1 MSLKVERELRKR
13 FPDICVLVGRVE
25 GVRVRESEER
35 LKRFAEGVYDEVRR
49 NYKLE
54 SLKDVPIFRAYR
66 DFFWRVG
73 IDPTKV
79 RPAAEALIRRILS
92 GKPIPSVN
100 NVVDAYNLASI
111 KTCIALAA
119 FDEGQLK
126 GELTLRFAREGEEFL
141 GIGMKK
147 PMRLGGGEVVVADE
161 EKLVAIYPYRDS
173 DLSKVVESTKNVLLL
188 VCGVPGIGWDMLARA
203 GEVALEYVTEFCG
216 GEARREW

>member
-1 MSLKVERELRKR
+1 MSLKVERELRRR
-13 FPDICVLVGRVE
+13 FPDICALVGRVN
-25 GVRVRESEER
+25 GVKVGRSEER
-35 LKRFAEGVYDEVRR
+35 LKRFAEGIYDEVRR
-49 NYKLE
+49 SYKLE
-54 SLKDVPIFRAYR
+54 SLKDVPIFRTYR
-66 DFFWRVG
+66 DFFWRAG

-79 RPAAEALIRRILS
+79 RPAAEALIRRVLA

-119 FDEGQLK
+119 FDEEQLK

-141 GIGMKK
+141 GIGMRK

-188 VCGVPGIGWDMLARA
+188 VCGVPGIGWDLLARA
-203 GEVALEYVTEFCG
+203 GEVALGYITEFCG
-216 GEARREW
+216 GEARHEW